1 MITGFGAATGALA
14 CVALVVQLLQ
24 SDPLALVFLGV
35 LVLIAL
41 FGRPLLLRKL
51 GTRQP

>member
-1 MITGFGAATGALA
+1 MRWSFNYCKAT
-14 CVALVVQLLQ
+14 
-24 SDPLALVFLGV
+24 LALVFLGV